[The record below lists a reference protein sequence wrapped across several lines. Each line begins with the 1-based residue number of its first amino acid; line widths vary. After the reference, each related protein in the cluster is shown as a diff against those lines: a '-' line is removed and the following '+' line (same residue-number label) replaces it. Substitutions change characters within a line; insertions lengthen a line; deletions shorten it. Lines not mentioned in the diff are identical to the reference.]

1 MKNIEINILL
11 DEVSQKIS
19 FEKIDQMAKGNS
31 VFRKLYCYCNKG
43 ILRGANDIENF
54 ARDFITTYHP
64 DYYKKTFKLI
74 LELGTVK
81 LIQVANK

>member
-1 MKNIEINILL
+1 M
-11 DEVSQKIS
+11 
-19 FEKIDQMAKGNS
+19 
-31 VFRKLYCYCNKG
+31 
-43 ILRGANDIENF
+43 RGANDIENF